1 MSFFQ
6 RERSSLTVLLYAIID
21 MRENLLVLTLKLS
34 SRHLPQDEISLLSKG
49 LKFVPTRK
57 HINKAKIKEGIEV
70 YGRKLRL
77 MWHFCNDDREFEIEL
92 EIEF

>member
-1 MSFFQ
+1 
-6 RERSSLTVLLYAIID
+6 

-57 HINKAKIKEGIEV
+57 HINKAKVKEGIEI

-77 MWHFCNDDREFEIEL
+77 MWYFCNDDREFEIEL
-92 EIEF
+92 EIEL